1 MFRAYLN
8 KGKWKGKPSNVKEY
22 RLGTD
27 YIDVRFWGSEIIY
40 RYSYIKTGKLY
51 VEEMKRLAIAGE
63 GLNAYIMKHA
73 RKQGLF
79 DKIY

>member
-1 MFRAYLN
+1 MFTAYLN
-8 KGKWKGKPSNVKEY
+8 KGKSKGKPSNVQEY

-27 YIDVRFWGSEIIY
+27 YIDVRFVRSEIIY
-40 RYSYIKTGKLY
+40 RYSYLKTGKLH
-51 VEEMKRLAIAGE
+51 VEKMKRLAITGE
-63 GLNAYIMKHA
+63 GLNAYIMKNA